1 MSQQWPEGLS
11 YIKKQMQDKN
21 LFKDYTML
29 SLIDKLDL
37 IEGFEHPSHDL
48 WIGEMNEEQKKI
60 YIDMGINPPA

>member
-1 MSQQWPEGLS
+1 
-11 YIKKQMQDKN
+11 MQDKN
-21 LFKDYTML
+21 LFKEYTML